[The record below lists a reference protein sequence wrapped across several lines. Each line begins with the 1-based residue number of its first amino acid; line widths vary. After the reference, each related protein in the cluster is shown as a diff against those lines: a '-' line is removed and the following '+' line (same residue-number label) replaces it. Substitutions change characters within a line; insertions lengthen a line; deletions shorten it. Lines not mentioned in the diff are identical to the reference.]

1 MAGVVTRQSKGR
13 ERRRAII
20 EAAAEIIR
28 DEGPSA
34 VTHRAVAARAECS
47 LSATTYYFS
56 GLDELLAEA
65 GKVNI
70 KRWAERAEAVA
81 DEVERDGVPAT
92 LAEAV
97 EAILRACLPRNISLE
112 NHYRQLLAAAAADP
126 IAGSYHA
133 GRKRLDHALGRV
145 LRRIGCAMP
154 PELVIAVVD
163 GAAVTAISEKRD
175 VLKTGRELVTL
186 LIRDSWQPP
195 APA

>member
-70 KRWAERAEAVA
+70 KRWAELAEAVA
-81 DEVERDGVPAT
+81 DEAERDGLPTT

-97 EAILRACLPRNISLE
+97 EEILRACLPRDTSLE
-112 NHYRQLLAAAAADP
+112 NHYMQLLAAASAEP
-126 IAGSYHA
+126 IAASSHA

-145 LRRIGCAMP
+145 LRRIGCRTP

-163 GAAVTAISEKRD
+163 GAAVTAISENRD
-175 VLKTGRELVTL
+175 VRGTAHDLLTL
-186 LIRDSWQPP
+186 LIGDKWEPP
-195 APA
+195 ASD